1 MSIQTTKRSVY
12 DYFEGTAWAEKKY
25 DHDMSGL
32 YILNDHASVAIVVT
46 AAGFTMTVPAG
57 KPLPNMDFYPFDSVV
72 VEPADGTKQ
81 VETIQVTHAADA
93 AGTLSVSLTSVTLA
107 EPVLFDVVVA
117 LGDSVNVVA
126 GKIRTAAAATAA
138 IAAVATISGATDA
151 IIATMRAAAANDAT
165 LAWALEDA
173 DSTGVTVGASGDTTG
188 GIAPS
193 AISFRAW
200 VRD

>member
-1 MSIQTTKRSVY
+1 MHVQTVKRSVY
-12 DYFEGTAWAEKKY
+12 DYFEGTAWTEKVY
-25 DHDMSGL
+25 DHDMTGL
-32 YILNDHASVAIVVT
+32 HIINDSASVAAVVT

-57 KPLPNMDFYPFDSVV
+57 AELNEDFQPFDSVIV
-72 VEPADGTKQ
+72 AAPDGTKQ

-93 AGTLSVSLTSVTLA
+93 AGTLSVSLTSATLA
-107 EPVLFDVVVA
+107 EPVLFDVPVA

-126 GKIRTAAAATAA
+126 GKIRTAAAATAG

-151 IIATMRAAAANDAT
+151 VIATMRAAAANDDT

-188 GIAPS
+188 GVAPS